1 MRILVTEGWIQAACW
16 VINLPILLS
25 DFAAAPVR
33 RQGRE
38 NLPSLDCA
46 RLRGFFHSAGWEE
59 KMVEVGSQ
67 LLDRQRQILL
77 AGGDVDFGRIQ
88 ISMS

>member
-1 MRILVTEGWIQAACW
+1 MLNAL
-16 VINLPILLS
+16 LPSCCL
-25 DFAAAPVR
+25 DFAAPPVR
-33 RQGRE
+33 RQGRGKYS
-38 NLPSLDCA
+38 PSLDCA
-46 RLRGFFHSAGWEE
+46 RLRGFFLLAGWEE